1 MVYQNKSSLLKFKS
15 PIIHLTEKVF
25 IFYRKKNGDVISC
38 HRRFQRARRHEL
50 MLHEVELSQMTI
62 EMTSYTEYHWLT
74 VVGHYNWLRCLNHI
88 SLSLVYSWCSIY
100 NYVSLTI
107 PGMKF
112 YINGSGDMIRIM
124 ICLHSIST
132 THALSFSNF

>member
-1 MVYQNKSSLLKFKS
+1 MLKFKS

-50 MLHEVELSQMTI
+50 MHHEVELSQMTI
-62 EMTSYTEYHWLT
+62 EMTFYTEYHWLT
-74 VVGHYNWLRCLNHI
+74 VVGHYIWLRCLNHI
-88 SLSLVYSWCSIY
+88 SVLVFTSTGLFMVKCL
-100 NYVSLTI
+100 YVSLTVSR
-107 PGMKF
+107 MKL
-112 YINGSGDMIRIM
+112 YINDSGDMIRIM